1 MKVNTAILILC
12 FLFVSCDSPAPKQ
25 NGSGKTAGEDSQSP
39 RGTGIWQNE
48 IYTDEFG
55 QTSDR
60 DCIRNRDLIA
70 GSFSNV
76 AKTSAPLNVR
86 FLIFN
91 PNSISLQLF
100 ENAGNTPVKALTPQ
114 GYTVTIDDADGAEHK
129 VKAVNYSDKVAFE
142 KTDAGI
148 VHEILMKGGRVQFSI
163 AGDFN
168 ATTRYQFTIDNATG
182 YDAAFRNLTQK

>member
-1 MKVNTAILILC
+1 MKVNAAILILC
-12 FLFVSCDSPAPKQ
+12 FLFVSCDSPAPQ
-25 NGSGKTAGEDSQSP
+25 QSGPGQTAGGDSQSP
-39 RGTGIWQNE
+39 HGTGIWQNE
-48 IYTDEFG
+48 TYTDEFG

-60 DCIRNRDLIA
+60 DCIRSRDPVT
-70 GSFSNV
+70 GTFSNA
-76 AKTSAPLNVR
+76 AKANAPLNVR

-100 ENAGNTPVKALTPQ
+100 ENAGNTPVKALSPQ
-114 GYTVTIDDADGAEHK
+114 SYTVTITDAGGAEHR

-142 KTDAGI
+142 KTDARV
-148 VHEILMKGGRVQFSI
+148 VHDILMKGGRVQFSL

-168 ATTRYQFTIDNATG
+168 ATTRYRFTIDNATG

>member
-1 MKVNTAILILC
+1 M
-12 FLFVSCDSPAPKQ
+12 
-25 NGSGKTAGEDSQSP
+25 
-39 RGTGIWQNE
+39 
-48 IYTDEFG
+48 
-55 QTSDR
+55 
-60 DCIRNRDLIA
+60 
-70 GSFSNV
+70 
-76 AKTSAPLNVR
+76 
-86 FLIFN
+86 
-91 PNSISLQLF
+91 SLQLF

-129 VKAVNYSDKVAFE
+129 VKAVNYSDKVTFE